1 MPSKLSRTFIFS
13 LSVVLLASFGIA
25 SSDIGIF
32 YIALMISVVVGS
44 LFSSIAYM
52 LIPASSLSKRDLSF
66 DTIRIVISLTALL
79 VVVLMASPKTILYII
94 GKEYLQ
100 GESILLVLSFGIL
113 PFSIVENAISK
124 FNYLGQLRKL
134 LSIGFTQLLV
144 FIITFLLLVPYYGSL
159 GAAFSVVISFIASA
173 ALSIYWLERQLIK
186 YIANSCIA
194 IAAGWSSAAI
204 FTSFFSSS
212 SSSSSNT
219 GSSSIIIYQLVA
231 VLISITVA
239 LTITIGLKNTSIAEI
254 KRLVR
259 TTISS
264 NTD

>member
-1 MPSKLSRTFIFS
+1 
-13 LSVVLLASFGIA
+13 
-25 SSDIGIF
+25 
-32 YIALMISVVVGS
+32 
-44 LFSSIAYM
+44 
-52 LIPASSLSKRDLSF
+52 
-66 DTIRIVISLTALL
+66 
-79 VVVLMASPKTILYII
+79 MASPKTILYII
-94 GKEYLQ
+94 GKQYLQ

-212 SSSSSNT
+212 SSSSSSNT

>member
-1 MPSKLSRTFIFS
+1 
-13 LSVVLLASFGIA
+13 
-25 SSDIGIF
+25 
-32 YIALMISVVVGS
+32 MISVVVGS

-212 SSSSSNT
+212 SSSNT
-219 GSSSIIIYQLVA
+219 GSRSIIIYQLVA